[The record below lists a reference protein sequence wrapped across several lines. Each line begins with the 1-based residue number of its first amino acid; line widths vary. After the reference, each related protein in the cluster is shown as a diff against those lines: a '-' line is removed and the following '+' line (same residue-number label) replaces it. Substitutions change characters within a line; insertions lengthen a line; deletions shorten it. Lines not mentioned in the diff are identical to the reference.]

1 MLEVVVI
8 NNEIPESEKT
18 NESPDKKQN
27 KNHETRFR
35 QSIGMSIGKLINRFC
50 VFLKSFLLD
59 EDNSARRDLHE
70 AFNHINTRKVLWGF
84 VGLAGTL
91 YMLSG
96 VYTVQPGEIAVVRTL
111 GKISNA
117 AVVEGLH
124 YRLPWP
130 MGKEDV
136 VNITEVRRE
145 TIGLEREE
153 PDHPDHPDGPG
164 KIQVLSGDTNIVD
177 YVVVVQYKVKDPV
190 TYLFNTNIAQ
200 YQLVRDSIRASVTKL
215 SASIPVDD
223 ILVAKRQ
230 AMLEALKSDM
240 QGLLETYKSGIQVV
254 SVNFQ
259 KAYPPDDVADAFQDV
274 QSAKEDKEKAIN
286 QALGYQNSVLPEA
299 RGQASRIKA
308 EADAY
313 AQAVVDSA
321 RGSASSFEGLLAQYR
336 KDNRIYG
343 EDVTRFR
350 LYLETMERI
359 MKRVKTYV
367 VEKGGK
373 ADLRMLDAGS
383 AIQASP
389 PAGGLR

>member
-1 MLEVVVI
+1 MT
-8 NNEIPESEKT
+8 NEKIPGSEKAD
-18 NESPDKKQN
+18 ESPEKMRS
-27 KNHETRFR
+27 KNRETRFLQR
-35 QSIGMSIGKLINRFC
+35 IGSSLGRLFSRIFA
-50 VFLKSFLLD
+50 FLRSFLLD
-59 EDNSARRDLHE
+59 EGNSARRDLRE
-70 AFNHINTRKVLWGF
+70 AFSHINSRKVLWGF
-84 VGLAGTL
+84 AGLAGSF

-96 VYTVQPGEIAVVRTL
+96 VYTVQPGEVAVVRTL
-111 GKISNA
+111 GKVSSA
-117 AVVEGLH
+117 AVAEGLH

-130 MGKEDV
+130 LGKEDV
-136 VNITEVRRE
+136 VNIAEVRRE
-145 TIGLEREE
+145 TIGLELEE
-153 PDHPDHPDGPG
+153 PDHPNHPDGPG

-177 YVVVVQYKVKDPV
+177 YVVVIQYKVKDPV
-190 TYLFNTNIAQ
+190 AYLFSSNTAQ

-240 QGLLETYKSGIQVV
+240 QVLLETYKSGIQVV

-308 EADAY
+308 EADAF
-313 AQAVVDSA
+313 AQTAVDSA
-321 RGSASSFEGLLAQYR
+321 RGAASSFEGLLVQYR

-383 AIQASP
+383 AIQANP